1 MGILSYF
8 SLASQIHLSLFIVK
22 YEHMMDMEQKQQT
35 MTKELARLF
44 YWIPW
49 ILFFDVLVICQAFKV
64 GKLACVENSQGWI
77 SA

>member
-44 YWIPW
+44 YWI
-49 ILFFDVLVICQAFKV
+49 L
-64 GKLACVENSQGWI
+64 
-77 SA
+77 